1 MDSKV
6 LADALSEK
14 LTTQIKR
21 NGLQSELDSIV
32 ASARPSY
39 LISRGRGSRV
49 KLGASHF
56 GGLPHIPD
64 GFDWPVDS
72 GELMTFVAQIN
83 LSDLT
88 DGTLGLP
95 DSGWLAFF
103 VGGAEATGSESVVAY
118 FSDDAEI
125 SEFTPPEGVAFRN
138 DRYLIGDPTNGVFPA
153 TPVKFKLSPSL
164 APFNLHAYDDDDI
177 IDAYIDLHGDLSVG
191 LSHLRGNP
199 YCDGDC
205 IDFDQFSKHK
215 DWTLLLQVD
224 SFDPVEEMCWW
235 DNGKLCFLIRETDL
249 KKRRFS
255 KAIAYLAAVG

>member
-1 MDSKV
+1 M
-6 LADALSEK
+6 
-14 LTTQIKR
+14 TQIQR
-21 NGLQSELDSIV
+21 HGLQSELDSIV

-56 GGLPHIPD
+56 GGLPHVPD

-83 LSDLT
+83 LSDLS

-103 VGGAEATGSESVVAY
+103 VGGAEATGSESMVAY
-118 FSDDAEI
+118 FARDAEL
-125 SEFTPPEGVAFRN
+125 SELMPPEGVTFRN
-138 DRYLIGDPTNGVFPA
+138 DAYPIGEPISGVFPA
-153 TPVKFKLSPSL
+153 TPIKFKLSPSL
-164 APFNLHAYDDDDI
+164 APFNMDAHDDDDI
-177 IDAYIDLHGDLSVG
+177 VDAYIDLREDLSVG
-191 LSHLRGNP
+191 LSRLRGNA
-199 YCDGDC
+199 YCDGES
-205 IDFDQFSKHK
+205 IDFDQFSKHN

-235 DNGKLCFLIRETDL
+235 DNGKLCFLIRQSDL
-249 KKRRFS
+249 RKQRFS
-255 KAIAYLAAVG
+255 KAIAYLSAIG